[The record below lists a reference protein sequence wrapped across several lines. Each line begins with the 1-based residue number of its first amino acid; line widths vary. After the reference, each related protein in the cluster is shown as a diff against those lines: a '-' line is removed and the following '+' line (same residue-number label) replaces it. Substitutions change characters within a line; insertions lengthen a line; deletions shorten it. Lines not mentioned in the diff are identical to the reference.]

1 MRKAAQLIGDE
12 VSGETKATVVLTTT
26 RRTRWCLGF
35 DLYWPQPIAATCT
48 AARRSSGGSAQRRDG
63 DGDRISTITGYA
75 EFPHPNVNLVHPPE
89 GPAMVGD
96 GPATVT
102 GCGGNIP
109 TRLRAAGKLTER
121 G

>member
-1 MRKAAQLIGDE
+1 M
-12 VSGETKATVVLTTT
+12 
-26 RRTRWCLGF
+26 
-35 DLYWPQPIAATCT
+35 
-48 AARRSSGGSAQRRDG
+48 
-63 DGDRISTITGYA
+63 GYA

-89 GPAMVGD
+89 GLAMVGD

-102 GCGGNIP
+102 GCGGDIP

>member
-48 AARRSSGGSAQRRDG
+48 AARRSSGEPRHSVTGKRRVKASRD
-63 DGDRISTITGYA
+63 
-75 EFPHPNVNLVHPPE
+75 H
-89 GPAMVGD
+89 D
-96 GPATVT
+96 GPIYATAK
-102 GCGGNIP
+102 G
-109 TRLRAAGKLTER
+109 
-121 G
+121 